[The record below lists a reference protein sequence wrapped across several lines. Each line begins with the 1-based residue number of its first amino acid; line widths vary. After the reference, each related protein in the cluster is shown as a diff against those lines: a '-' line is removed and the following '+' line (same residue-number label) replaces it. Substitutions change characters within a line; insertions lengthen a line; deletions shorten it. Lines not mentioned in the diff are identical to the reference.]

1 VIDKKINPAFYIT
14 LTMKKLFTAILF
26 SGLFLLIS
34 VQVLVAQDSARI
46 EGSVFNEAGE
56 AIPNA
61 SVALKNP
68 DNDSIITGTV
78 TDNSGTFTITASP
91 GSYQLLISYISYRDY
106 TTDIVLAAGD
116 ERNLGDIEL
125 TPEDARLEE
134 VVVEGERSYMEMN
147 FDSRSFNVGKDITSL
162 GGNALDV
169 LDNVPSISTDFEGNV
184 SLRGNQGVQILI
196 NGRPSNLVRG
206 GTDGLGSIPASMIDE
221 IEIITNPSARYE
233 AQGTGGIINIKLVDN
248 ADLGFNGS
256 IQSNAGYPQDY
267 GAGINMNYNDGSIN
281 WFLNLDLEYESE
293 PESGFSFQS
302 FSDDTTYA
310 YSETNDV
317 TESEREGNVDFGA
330 DFYLPREQIL
340 TFSSRISLETG
351 EEDGDLFYTDFQPDS
366 PGVYQQAFDSWNIIR
381 QANRNNLE
389 EGRETDYDF
398 NLQYEAD
405 LEGPDHMFT
414 AEADFE
420 FGSEDDETL
429 LSENLE
435 EGTSNFRNQ
444 RTFSDESFREFRFD
458 ADYERGIGNSGRF
471 EAGMRLNFDWLD
483 NNYQAQE
490 FINGTWQTPLEGI
503 GQAENFTFFE
513 NVNALY
519 SIYSGEA
526 GSFTYQLGLRL
537 ENTRIQTE
545 LDQTGEGSDQD
556 YVNLFPSS
564 FLSYTINDANS
575 LQISY
580 SRRISRP
587 WSRFLLPFTEIDDSR
602 NRSVGNPNLEP
613 EFGNSFELGYL
624 RQWESGS
631 VLTSVYYRYRTGVI
645 ERISTIDGNGLTTRR
660 PINLATEDSWGIEF
674 SADQDLFE
682 NLSLSGSFN
691 LYQSNSEGE
700 YEGINYTSEAESFT
714 SRLRLRWRFLESWN
728 FQSNIFYR
736 GSRRTTQ
743 GREAGDA
750 YFGAG
755 LSRELLNGQATL
767 SLNARDIFNSRQS
780 DREIINPRSY
790 TNNQYSWSSRSLRL
804 NFRYNFSTAGN

>member
-1 VIDKKINPAFYIT
+1 MNLRFNKYFLSLCIYLILTTSAFAQNSNTGSVAGTVINPD
-14 LTMKKLFTAILF
+14 
-26 SGLFLLIS
+26 G
-34 VQVLVAQDSARI
+34 Q
-46 EGSVFNEAGE
+46 

-61 SVALKNP
+61 TVAILPEDPESEELIAGTATNLDGEFEIDIDP
-68 DNDSIITGTV
+68 GTYRLRVTFVSFNSYFTVIEIT
-78 TDNSGTFTITASP
+78 SGEILDV
-91 GSYQLLISYISYRDY
+91 GQ
-106 TTDIVLAAGD
+106 
-116 ERNLGDIEL
+116 IEL
-125 TPEDARLEE
+125 QERQEELDE
-134 VVVEGERSYMEMN
+134 VVVRGERSYVEMN
-147 FDSRSFNVGKDITSL
+147 FDSRRFNVGEDVVSL
-162 GGNALDV
+162 GGSALDV
-169 LDNVPSISTDFEGNV
+169 LDNVPSITTDFEGNV

-206 GTDGLGSIPASMIDE
+206 GTDGLGSIQASMIDE

-256 IQSNAGYPQDY
+256 IQSNAGHPQDY

-330 DFYLPREQIL
+330 DIYLPREQIL
-340 TFSSRISLETG
+340 TFSSRISLENG
-351 EEDGDLFYTDFQPDS
+351 EEDGDLLYTDFQPNS

-405 LEGPDHMFT
+405 LEGPDHMLT

-435 EGTSNFRNQ
+435 EGTSSFRNQ
-444 RTFSDESFREFRFD
+444 RTFSEESFKEFRFD
-458 ADYERGIGNSGRF
+458 TDYERSIGNSGRF
-471 EAGMRLNFDWLD
+471 EAGLRLNFDWLD

-490 FINGTWQTPLEGI
+490 FINGTWQTPLDGI

-526 GSFTYQLGLRL
+526 GLFTYQVGLRL

-545 LDQTGEGSDQD
+545 LDQTNEGSDQN
-556 YVNLFPSS
+556 YLNLFPSA
-564 FLSYTINDANS
+564 FLSYTINQLNS
-575 LQISY
+575 LQLSY

-587 WSRFLLPFTEIDDSR
+587 WSRFLLPFTEINDSR

-631 VLTSVYYRYRTGVI
+631 LLTSVYYRYRTGVI

-660 PINLATEDSWGIEF
+660 PINLATENSWGIEF
-674 SADQDLFE
+674 SADQDLLE

-691 LYQSNSEGE
+691 LFQSNSDGE
-700 YEGINYTSEAESFT
+700 YEGVDYTSEAESFT
-714 SRLRLRWRFLESWN
+714 SRLRMRWGFLENWN
-728 FQSNIFYR
+728 FQSNVFYR
-736 GSRRTTQ
+736 GARQTTQ
-743 GREAGDA
+743 GQESGDA

-755 LSRELLNGQATL
+755 LSKRLLDGQATI

-780 DREIINPRSY
+780 DREIINPNSY
-790 TNNQYSWSSRSLRL
+790 TNNQYSWSSRSFRL
-804 NFRYNFSTAGN
+804 NFRYNFSSAGN

>member
-1 VIDKKINPAFYIT
+1 MKTIIKFLFY
-14 LTMKKLFTAILF
+14 LA
-26 SGLFLLIS
+26 LFLFIS
-34 VQVLVAQDSARI
+34 TQSLFAQTPA
-46 EGSVFNEAGE
+46 ELTGSVFNEVGE
-56 AIPNA
+56 PIPNA
-61 SVALKNP
+61 SVALTNP
-68 DNDSIITGTV
+68 EDDSIITGTV
-78 TDNSGTFTITASP
+78 TNPSGEFTIEIDP
-91 GSYQLLISYISYRDY
+91 GTYQLLISYISYQDY
-106 TTDIVLAAGD
+106 TTEIVLAEGD
-116 ERNLGDIEL
+116 QQNIGEIEL
-125 TPEDARLEE
+125 TPEDAQLDE

-206 GTDGLGSIPASMIDE
+206 GTDGLGSIPSSMIDE

-233 AQGTGGIINIKLVDN
+233 AQGTGGIINIILVDN

-256 IQSNAGYPQDY
+256 IQTNAGYPQDY
-267 GAGINMNYNDGSIN
+267 GTGVNLNYNDGKIN

-317 TESEREGNVDFGA
+317 RESEREGDIDFGA
-330 DFYLPREQIL
+330 DFYLPREQVL
-340 TFSSRISLETG
+340 TFSSRISLERG
-351 EEDGDLFYTDFQPDS
+351 EEDGDLFYTDYQPNN
-366 PGVYQQAFDSWNIIR
+366 PGIYQQAFDSWNIMR
-381 QANRNNLE
+381 QANRSNLE
-389 EGRETDYDF
+389 EGRELDYDF

-405 LEGPDHMFT
+405 LEGPDHQLT

-420 FGSEDDETL
+420 FGSEDNQTL
-429 LSENLE
+429 LSESLE
-435 EGTSNFRNQ
+435 EGSSDFRNQ

-458 ADYERGIGNSGRF
+458 ADYERGIGNNGRF
-471 EAGMRLNFDWLD
+471 EAGTRLNFDWLD
-483 NNYQAQE
+483 NDYRAQE
-490 FINGTWQTPLEGI
+490 LLNGTWQTPQGGI
-503 GQAENFTFFE
+503 GESENFTFFE

-526 GSFTYQLGLRL
+526 GSFTYQMGLRL

-545 LDQTGEGSDQD
+545 LNQTGEGSDQN
-556 YVNLFPSS
+556 YLNLFPSA
-564 FLSYTINDANS
+564 FLSYTINQGNS
-575 LQISY
+575 LQLSY

-613 EFGNSFELGYL
+613 EFGNSFEFGYL

-674 SADQDLFE
+674 SADQDLFQ

-691 LYQSNSEGE
+691 LFQSNSEGE
-700 YEGINYTSEAESFT
+700 FEGVDYTSETESFT
-714 SRLRLRWRFLESWN
+714 SRLRLRWRFLNNWN
-728 FQSNIFYR
+728 LQSNVFYR
-736 GSRRTTQ
+736 GARQTTQ
-743 GREAGDA
+743 GQESGDA
-750 YFGAG
+750 YVGAG
-755 LSRELLNGQATL
+755 IARELLDGKATI

-780 DREIINPRSY
+780 DREIINPNSY
-790 TNNQYSWSSRSLRL
+790 TNNRYSWSSRSFRL

>member
-1 VIDKKINPAFYIT
+1 MKTFFKSLLCLSLLFT
-14 LTMKKLFTAILF
+14 LTAQTLFAQNMAELT
-26 SGLFLLIS
+26 GT
-34 VQVLVAQDSARI
+34 VL
-46 EGSVFNEAGE
+46 NEVGE
-56 AIPNA
+56 PIPNV
-61 SVALKNP
+61 SVALTNP
-68 DNDSIITGTV
+68 EDESIITGTV
-78 TDNSGTFTITASP
+78 TNSAGEFSVTIDPGTY
-91 GSYQLLISYISYRDY
+91 GLLISYISYRDY
-106 TTDIVLAAGD
+106 TREIVLMQG
-116 ERNLGDIEL
+116 ENRNLGDIRL
-125 TPEDARLEE
+125 TPEDAQLDE

-147 FDSRSFNVGKDITSL
+147 FDSRSFNVGSDITSL

-184 SLRGNQGVQILI
+184 SLRGNDGVQILI

-256 IQSNAGYPQDY
+256 IQSNIGYPQDY
-267 GAGINMNYNDGSIN
+267 GTGINLNYNDGNIN

-317 TESEREGNVDFGA
+317 TESEREGDIDFGA

-340 TFSSRISLETG
+340 TFSSRISLERG
-351 EEDGDLFYTDFQPDS
+351 EEDGDLFYTDYLPNS
-366 PGVYQQAFDSWNIIR
+366 PGVYQQSFDSWNIMR

-405 LEGPDHMFT
+405 LEGPDHMLT

-420 FGSEDDETL
+420 FGSESDNTL

-435 EGTSNFRNQ
+435 EGTSDFRNQ

-458 ADYERGIGNSGRF
+458 TDYERDIGSDGRF

-483 NNYQAQE
+483 NDYQAQE
-490 FINGTWQTPLEGI
+490 LINGTWQTPQEGV

-519 SIYSGEA
+519 SIYSGEV
-526 GSFTYQLGLRL
+526 GSFTYQMGLRL

-545 LDQTGEGSDQD
+545 LDQTGEGSDQN
-556 YVNLFPSS
+556 YLNLFPST
-564 FLSYTINDANS
+564 FLSYTINQKNS

-631 VLTSVYYRYRTGVI
+631 VLSSIYYRYRTGVI
-645 ERISTIDGNGLTTRR
+645 ERISTIDANGLTTRR

-674 SADQDLFE
+674 SADQDLLE

-691 LYQSNSEGE
+691 LYQSNSEGK
-700 YEGINYTSEAESFT
+700 YEGVDYTSEAESFT
-714 SRLRLRWRFLESWN
+714 SRLRLRWRILESWN
-728 FQSNIFYR
+728 FQSNVFYR
-736 GSRRTTQ
+736 GARQTTQ
-743 GREAGDA
+743 GQEAGDA
-750 YFGAG
+750 YVGAG
-755 LSRELLNGQATL
+755 ISRELLDGKATI

-780 DREIINPRSY
+780 DREIINPNSY
-790 TNNQYSWSSRSLRL
+790 TNNQYSWSSRSFRL
-804 NFRYNFSTAGN
+804 NFRYNFSTR